1 MAAARTANPSPVHLV
16 VIIHG
21 LWGSPEHVGHLA
33 STLEKISGRTTNST
47 PLSILIPRSIQWTN
61 TYDGID
67 YCAEH
72 VAQEIDLRRAELELD
87 GKVLT
92 KFSCIGYSLGG
103 LIARF
108 LVGLLHSRQPSF
120 FEEVEPMNFN
130 TFASPWIGMPKYKG
144 ILSST
149 IHFFGSRLLSRTGNQ
164 LYLTDK
170 YHQLPA
176 SSSAN
181 PTDKPSKKKFP
192 LLSFLAHPETNFYKA
207 LVNFKVVRIY
217 ANAINDRTVPFVTGA
232 MEKFDLFQIAH
243 QISKKSKI
251 MSQSSSDLTESE
263 VLELGGLELTLNPDC
278 PSLIEKVQ
286 LVKLGPQSEKRK
298 RAEPMEGTKKTN
310 QEKPK
315 RSLPKLPFFLKPST
329 YPYRA
334 PLNYLAAG
342 LSPVIAPIFL
352 TYILCSF
359 CYQSIQSRQRIKKY
373 NVGELENHFSRL
385 RRVGLLQELR
395 QDLIEDLAGIGN
407 EPSLEADPA
416 DEQTTLPSTNRAGL
430 STHPNSAETQQL
442 IHLETPTSALHPP
455 DQPNSVDQPS
465 KSHPT
470 QGTQYL
476 TSLSSDAIKSITNDL
491 GLSPL
496 QIDMLDRLNQ
506 LPNLAKYFSFL
517 DGIPNSH
524 GAIIYRVDGLSD
536 RRGKRIVS
544 HWAERFVL

>member
-1 MAAARTANPSPVHLV
+1 MSAARTARPSEVHLV

-21 LWGSPEHVGHLA
+21 LWGSPEHVSHLA
-33 STLEKISGRTTNST
+33 STLRKISAQSSDSAT
-47 PLSILIPRSIQWTN
+47 LDILIPNSIQWTN

-72 VAQEIDLRRAELELD
+72 VAQEIDQRRSQLEMD

-103 LIARF
+103 LISRF

-170 YHQLPA
+170 YHQLP
-176 SSSAN
+176 SITSTKL
-181 PTDKPSKKKFP
+181 TDKECKKKFP
-192 LLSFLAHPETNFYKA
+192 LLSLLAHPETNFYKA

-232 MEKFDLFQIAH
+232 IEKFDLFQIAH
-243 QISKKSKI
+243 QISKRSKI
-251 MSQSSSDLTESE
+251 DQDLTE
-263 VLELGGLELTLNPDC
+263 LEALEIGGLELTFNREC
-278 PSLIEKVQ
+278 ASLIEKVQ
-286 LVKLGPQSEKRK
+286 LVQVESQPEKLKKSEPKEGPKTRN
-298 RAEPMEGTKKTN
+298 GNWKK
-310 QEKPK
+310 K
-315 RSLPKLPFFLKPST
+315 LPKLPFFLKPST

-334 PLNYLAAG
+334 PLNYVAAG
-342 LSPVIAPIFL
+342 LSPVIAPMFL

-359 CYQSIQSRQRIKKY
+359 CYQSFQSRQRIKKY

-385 RRVGLLQELR
+385 SRVGLLQELR

-407 EPSLEADPA
+407 EPSQEADPVTDQA
-416 DEQTTLPSTNRAGL
+416 VPS
-430 STHPNSAETQQL
+430 STQSSGQYAHPERSETEQL
-442 IHLETPTSALHPP
+442 IHVETPTSALHPP
-455 DQPNSVDQPS
+455 DQLSSVDHQT
-465 KSHPT
+465 HRLE
-470 QGTQYL
+470 GTQYL
-476 TSLSSDAIKSITNDL
+476 TSLSSDTIKSVTHDL

-506 LPNLAKYFSFL
+506 LPNLTKFFSFL

-544 HWAERFVL
+544 HWAERFIL